1 MKFAVCPDCQGRG
14 TSSAYLGAFTS
25 EDLDYMGEEGRED
38 LAAGRFDRPCSSC
51 NGQRVVA
58 ACACGQPVAISS
70 SPWGD
75 HRLTACWDH
84 LDEVDRD
91 IAEMDSIARA
101 EARIGYSY

>member
-1 MKFAVCPDCQGRG
+1 MKYAVCPDCEGRG

-25 EDLDYMGEEGRED
+25 EDLDDMGEEGRED

-58 ACACGQPVAISS
+58 ACACGEPVAISS
-70 SPWGD
+70 NPWGD
-75 HRLTACWDH
+75 RALSACCDH
-84 LDEVDRD
+84 IDEDEKELAD
-91 IAEMDSIARA
+91 MDSIARA